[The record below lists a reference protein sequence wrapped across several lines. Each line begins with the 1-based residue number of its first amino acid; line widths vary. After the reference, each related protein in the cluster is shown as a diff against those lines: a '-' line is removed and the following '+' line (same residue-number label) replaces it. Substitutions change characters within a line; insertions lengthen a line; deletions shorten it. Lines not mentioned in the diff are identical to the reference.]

1 MIAWL
6 RGRLLE
12 KQPTRLVIDV
22 HGVGYEVHVPVSTF
36 YAVGEPGSDIEVRVH
51 THVREDALALYGFL
65 TPYELIVFEK
75 LIGTSGVG
83 PKLGLA
89 VLSGIDAVD
98 FAAAVQRNDVARL
111 TRIPG
116 VGRKTAERLCLELK
130 DKLPPAPGAPA
141 AAAAPAPADAL
152 RDDLV
157 SALANLGYHRTAVDK
172 VLDKLLGGDESPR
185 FDAALRAAL
194 KELARA

>member
-12 KQPTRLVIDV
+12 KQPTRLVLDV

-36 YAVGEPGSDIEVRVH
+36 YAVGDPGTDVELRVH

-65 TPYELIVFEK
+65 TPYELTVFEK

-98 FAAAVQRNDVARL
+98 FAAAVQRNDAARL

-130 DKLPPAPGAPA
+130 DKLPPVPGEPA
-141 AAAAPAPADAL
+141 AAAAPAPGDAM

-157 SALANLGYHRTAVDK
+157 SALVNLGYHRTAVDK
-172 VLDKLLGGDESPR
+172 VLDKLLGGDEAPR